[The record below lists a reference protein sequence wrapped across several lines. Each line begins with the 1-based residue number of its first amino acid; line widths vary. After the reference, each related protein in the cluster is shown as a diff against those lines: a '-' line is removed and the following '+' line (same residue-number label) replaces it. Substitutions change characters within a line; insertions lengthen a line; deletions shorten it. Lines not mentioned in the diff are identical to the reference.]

1 MDMLEN
7 QAAAESVDAV
17 FQDLETLLMQNIIRH
32 CQSYNQPIATDEWL
46 LQILAQIGQLTQ
58 ENIQI
63 IAQMTGLSQ
72 TAMERMLNE
81 TSEKALKEV
90 EPALAYLTREGLA
103 GKPVVLRK
111 SKNVQ
116 ETMSSMKRQTKSTL
130 NLCNTTMLYKSKD
143 AYKTLVN
150 KVAADA
156 SEIANKQSFLDR
168 LNVHATAATIGAES
182 RQQAMRACIKEFV
195 DKGIPAFVDKRGRE
209 WTPEAYV
216 NMAMRNTAKNTADEV
231 QTARCRDY
239 GVNLIEIDSH
249 SGARPK
255 CAKDQGKIYDLNNN
269 SGYTTDASGRKVRYY
284 PWNSTSY
291 GQPDGILGINCRHH
305 KYPFVPGMSLQTYFP
320 VEDQEASDRLY
331 KQTQVQRALERD
343 VRKQKRECMMYK
355 ELGDEEAFEQAA
367 VQLKAKEAKL
377 RSYVGDNE
385 QLHRRKDRE
394 QVIGFDRKIS
404 VEAVAANKQYTAYKK
419 SVKIN
424 TSNWESDAKERLSKD
439 ENSIRSLNEEKAL
452 IYDSSGRNVFKKDG
466 SAHDVSFTEDEIK
479 RMRGCV
485 LTHNHPGGASLSA
498 ADINMLRSSKLSE
511 IRAVGRDGVYR
522 MIQPDKWKEEIS
534 SASQIADEYNKIVD
548 ELQSSM
554 EKWALDNLDKITEKD
569 YQIIYQNKV
578 VTEFAKRFG
587 LKYEM
592 EDLKDAE
599 D

>member
-32 CQSYNQPIATDEWL
+32 CQNYNQPIATDEWL
-46 LQILAQIGQLTQ
+46 LQMLAQIGQLTQ
-58 ENIQI
+58 ENIRI

-103 GKPVVLRK
+103 EKPVVLRK

-231 QTARCRDY
+231 QTARCQDY

-269 SGYTTDASGRKVRYY
+269 SGYTTDASGRKVRFY

-305 KYPFVPGMSLQTYFP
+305 KYPFFPGMSLQTYFP
-320 VEDQEASDRLY
+320 VENQEASDRLY

-355 ELGDEEAFEQAA
+355 ELGDDEAFEQAA
-367 VQLKAKEAKL
+367 VQLKVKEAKL
-377 RSYVGDNE
+377 RSYVGDND

-394 QVIGFDRKIS
+394 QVVGFDRKIS
-404 VEAVAANKQYTAYKK
+404 AEAVAANKQYTAYKK

-424 TSNWESDAKERLSKD
+424 TSNWKSDAKERLSKD

-452 IYDSSGRNVFKKDG
+452 IYDASGRNVLKKDG
-466 SAHDVSFTEDEIK
+466 SAHDVSFTKDEIK

-554 EKWALDNLDKITEKD
+554 EKWAFDNLDKITEKD

>member
-46 LQILAQIGQLTQ
+46 LQMLAQIGQLTQ

-116 ETMSSMKRQTKSTL
+116 ETMSSMKRQTKSAL

-305 KYPFVPGMSLQTYFP
+305 KYPFFPGMSLQTYFP

-424 TSNWESDAKERLSKD
+424 TSNWKSDAKERLSKD

-466 SAHDVSFTEDEIK
+466 SAHDVSFTKDEIK

-534 SASQIADEYNKIVD
+534 SASQIADEYNKIVN
-548 ELQSSM
+548 ELQKPM
-554 EKWALDNLDKITEKD
+554 EKWALENLDKITEKD

-592 EDLKDAE
+592 EDLKNGKD
-599 D
+599 

>member
-17 FQDLETLLMQNIIRH
+17 FQDLETLLMQSIIRH

-46 LQILAQIGQLTQ
+46 LQMLAQIGQLTE
-58 ENIQI
+58 ENIRI

-111 SKNVQ
+111 SKNVR

-130 NLCNTTMLYKSKD
+130 NLCNTTMLYKSRD
-143 AYKTLVN
+143 AYRNLVN

-216 NMAMRNTAKNTADEV
+216 NMAMRNTAKNTAEEV
-231 QTARCRDY
+231 QTARCQDY

-269 SGYTTDASGRKVRYY
+269 SGYTTDASGRKVRFY

-305 KYPFVPGMSLQTYFP
+305 KYPFFPGMSLQTYFP

-355 ELGDEEAFEQAA
+355 ELGDDEAFEQAA
-367 VQLKAKEAKL
+367 VQLKAKEARL
-377 RSYVGDNE
+377 RSYVGDND

-394 QVIGFDRKIS
+394 QVVGFDRKIS
-404 VEAVAANKQYTAYKK
+404 AEAVAANKKVQKAL
-419 SVKIN
+419 
-424 TSNWESDAKERLSKD
+424 A
-439 ENSIRSLNEEKAL
+439 EKAQDDK
-452 IYDSSGRNVFKKDG
+452 IKAEMASSGLRGKIDLHPKIPDVKELSFDGQHVNRERQHNVTEEEAKSYIENAVFSTTKWKGRFTNYYSSEGAAFVDNNSKHIRTAFKKEQYDD
-466 SAHDVSFTEDEIK
+466 AAKTAMEVLK
-479 RMRGCV
+479 RG
-485 LTHNHPGGASLSA
+485 
-498 ADINMLRSSKLSE
+498 RS
-511 IRAVGRDGVYR
+511 
-522 MIQPDKWKEEIS
+522 
-534 SASQIADEYNKIVD
+534 
-548 ELQSSM
+548 
-554 EKWALDNLDKITEKD
+554 
-569 YQIIYQNKV
+569 
-578 VTEFAKRFG
+578 
-587 LKYEM
+587 
-592 EDLKDAE
+592 
-599 D
+599 

>member
-46 LQILAQIGQLTQ
+46 LQMLAQIGQLTQ

-116 ETMSSMKRQTKSTL
+116 ETMSSMKRQTKSAL

-305 KYPFVPGMSLQTYFP
+305 KYPFFPGMSLQTYFP

-355 ELGDEEAFEQAA
+355 ELGDDEAFEQAA

-424 TSNWESDAKERLSKD
+424 TSNWKSDAKERLSKD

-466 SAHDVSFTEDEIK
+466 SAHDVSFTKDEIK

-522 MIQPDKWKEEIS
+522 MIQPDRWKEEIS
-534 SASQIADEYNKIVD
+534 SASQIADEYNKIVN
-548 ELQSSM
+548 ELQKPM
-554 EKWALDNLDKITEKD
+554 EKWALENLDKITEKD

-592 EDLKDAE
+592 EDLKNGKD
-599 D
+599 

>member
-46 LQILAQIGQLTQ
+46 LQMLAQIGQLTQ

-195 DKGIPAFVDKRGRE
+195 DKGIPAFFDKRGRE

>member
-1 MDMLEN
+1 MDLLEN
-7 QAAAESVDAV
+7 QTAAESVDIV
-17 FQDLETLLMQNIIRH
+17 FQDLEAMLMRNIIRH
-32 CQSYNQPIATDEWL
+32 CQDYDQPIATDTWL
-46 LQILAQIGQLTQ
+46 LQKLAEVGRLDQ
-58 ENIQI
+58 ENIKL
-63 IAQMTGLSQ
+63 IAQMTGISQ

-81 TSEKALKEV
+81 SADEALKQV

-103 GKPVVLRK
+103 GKPVKLRK
-111 SKNVQ
+111 SKSVQ
-116 ETMSSMKRQTKSTL
+116 NTMRDMKAQAKSTL
-130 NLCNTTMLYKSKD
+130 NLCNTNMLYKARE
-143 AYKTLVN
+143 AYQKLVN
-150 KVAADA
+150 KVASDA
-156 SEIANKQSFLDR
+156 SEIADKQSFLNR
-168 LNVHATAATIGAES
+168 LNVHGTAVTIGAEP
-182 RQQAMRACIKEFV
+182 RQQAMRRCIEEFN

-216 NMAMRNTAKNTADEV
+216 NMAMRNTAKNTADEI

-255 CAKDQGKIYDLNNN
+255 CARDQGKIYDLNNG
-269 SGYTTDASGRKVRYY
+269 SGYTTDAKGRKVQYY

-291 GQPDGILGINCRHH
+291 GEPDGILGINCRHH
-305 KYPFVPGMSLQTYFP
+305 KYPFFPGMSLQTYFP
-320 VEDQEASDRLY
+320 AEDQEASDRLY

-355 ELGDEEAFEQAA
+355 ELGDEEAFEQSA
-367 VQLKAKEAKL
+367 VKLKAKEARL
-377 RSYVGDNE
+377 RKYVGDND

-394 QVIGFDRKIS
+394 QVVGFDRKIS

-452 IYDSSGRNVFKKDG
+452 IYDSSGRNVLKKDG
-466 SAHDVSFTEDEIK
+466 SAHDVSFTKDEIK

>member
-46 LQILAQIGQLTQ
+46 LQMLAQIGQLTQ
-58 ENIQI
+58 ENIRI

-130 NLCNTTMLYKSKD
+130 NLCNTTMLYKSRD
-143 AYKTLVN
+143 AYKNLVN

-231 QTARCRDY
+231 QTARCQDY

-305 KYPFVPGMSLQTYFP
+305 KYPFFPGMSLQTYFP

-355 ELGDEEAFEQAA
+355 ELGDDEAFEQAA

-377 RSYVGDNE
+377 RNYVGDNE
-385 QLHRRKDRE
+385 QLHRRRDRE
-394 QVIGFDRKIS
+394 QVVGFDRKIS
-404 VEAVAANKQYTAYKK
+404 AEAVAANKQYTAYKK

-424 TSNWESDAKERLSKD
+424 TSNWKSDAKEKLSKD
-439 ENSIRSLNEEKAL
+439 ENIIRSLNEEKVL
-452 IYDSSGRNVFKKDG
+452 VYDSSGKNVFKKDG
-466 SAHDVSFTEDEIK
+466 SAHAVSFTEDEIK

-498 ADINMLRSSKLSE
+498 ADINMLRSAKLSE

-554 EKWALDNLDKITEKD
+554 EKWAFDNLDKITEKD

>member
-46 LQILAQIGQLTQ
+46 LQMLAQIGQLTQ

-150 KVAADA
+150 KVTADA

-305 KYPFVPGMSLQTYFP
+305 KYPFFPGMSLQTYFP

-331 KQTQVQRALERD
+331 KQTQVQRALERN

-355 ELGDEEAFEQAA
+355 ELGDDEAFVQAA

-424 TSNWESDAKERLSKD
+424 TSNWKSDAKERLSKD

-466 SAHDVSFTEDEIK
+466 SAHDVSFTKDEIK

-522 MIQPDKWKEEIS
+522 MIQPDRWKEEIS
-534 SASQIADEYNKIVD
+534 SASQIADEYNKIVN
-548 ELQSSM
+548 ELQKPM
-554 EKWALDNLDKITEKD
+554 EKWALENLDKITEKD

-592 EDLKDAE
+592 EDLKNGKD
-599 D
+599 

>member
-46 LQILAQIGQLTQ
+46 LQMLAQIGQLTQ

-103 GKPVVLRK
+103 GKPVALRK

-231 QTARCRDY
+231 QTARCQDY

-284 PWNSTSY
+284 PWNSTSH

-305 KYPFVPGMSLQTYFP
+305 KYPFFPGMSLQTYFP

-355 ELGDEEAFEQAA
+355 ELGDDEAFEQAA
-367 VQLKAKEAKL
+367 VQLKAEEAKL

-424 TSNWESDAKERLSKD
+424 TSNWKSDAKERLSKD

-466 SAHDVSFTEDEIK
+466 SAHDVSFTKDEIK

-534 SASQIADEYNKIVD
+534 SASQIADEYNKIVN
-548 ELQSSM
+548 ELQKPM
-554 EKWALDNLDKITEKD
+554 EKWALENLDKITEKD

-592 EDLKDAE
+592 EDLKNGKD
-599 D
+599 

>member
-46 LQILAQIGQLTQ
+46 LQMLAQIGQLTQ

-168 LNVHATAATIGAES
+168 LNVHVTAATIGAES
-182 RQQAMRACIKEFV
+182 RQQAMRACIKEFA

-305 KYPFVPGMSLQTYFP
+305 KYPFFPGMSLQTYFP

-331 KQTQVQRALERD
+331 RQTQVQRALERD

-394 QVIGFDRKIS
+394 QMIGFDRKIS

-424 TSNWESDAKERLSKD
+424 TSNWKSDAKERLSKD

-466 SAHDVSFTEDEIK
+466 SAHDVSFTKDEIK

-534 SASQIADEYNKIVD
+534 SASQIADEYNKIVN
-548 ELQSSM
+548 ELQKPM
-554 EKWALDNLDKITEKD
+554 EKWALENLDKITEKD

-592 EDLKDAE
+592 EDLKNGKD
-599 D
+599 

>member
-46 LQILAQIGQLTQ
+46 LQMLAQIGQLTQ

-103 GKPVVLRK
+103 GKPVALRK

-150 KVAADA
+150 RVAADA

-216 NMAMRNTAKNTADEV
+216 NMSMRNTAKNTADEV

-305 KYPFVPGMSLQTYFP
+305 KYPFFPGMSLQTYFP

-355 ELGDEEAFEQAA
+355 ELGDDEAFEQAA

-404 VEAVAANKQYTAYKK
+404 AEAVAAHKAYTKAQNTDTIPLKDTVIHRSVGAKFKNYKVVDKTTGVEYEFAAGSRIQNSEVFAGKGTKHPLHEGVAEGLTEQYGGKISEWQHAKGHGTLIDPDTGEELRAEVHWFQEK
-419 SVKIN
+419 SVGKVKFKV
-424 TSNWESDAKERLSKD
+424 KEWLD
-439 ENSIRSLNEEKAL
+439 E
-452 IYDSSGRNVFKKDG
+452 G
-466 SAHDVSFTEDEIK
+466 
-479 RMRGCV
+479 
-485 LTHNHPGGASLSA
+485 
-498 ADINMLRSSKLSE
+498 
-511 IRAVGRDGVYR
+511 
-522 MIQPDKWKEEIS
+522 
-534 SASQIADEYNKIVD
+534 
-548 ELQSSM
+548 
-554 EKWALDNLDKITEKD
+554 
-569 YQIIYQNKV
+569 
-578 VTEFAKRFG
+578 
-587 LKYEM
+587 
-592 EDLKDAE
+592 
-599 D
+599 

>member
-46 LQILAQIGQLTQ
+46 LQMLAQIGQLTQ

-269 SGYTTDASGRKVRYY
+269 SGYTTDVSGRKVRYY

-305 KYPFVPGMSLQTYFP
+305 KYPFVPGMSLQTYFL